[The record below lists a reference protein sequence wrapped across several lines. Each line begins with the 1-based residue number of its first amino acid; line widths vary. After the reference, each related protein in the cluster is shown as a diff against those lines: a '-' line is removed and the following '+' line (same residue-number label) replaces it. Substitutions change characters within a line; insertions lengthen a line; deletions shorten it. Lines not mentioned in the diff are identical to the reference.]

1 MDQQPV
7 PSLDFVQERF
17 DGRDQWSELGV
28 RDGQQALEGQYSAVG
43 QGPERERERSDEWM
57 RSAGRSAGRRAESE
71 WKGD

>member
-43 QGPERERERSDEWM
+43 QGPERERSDEWM
-57 RSAGRSAGRRAESE
+57 RSAGRSAGKRAESE